1 MDPLRLVDVRAGD
14 GEQTQGYGSGYLIA
28 PRLVLTAW
36 HVTRQRGSGLLW
48 PRIHV
53 YIGLPSA
60 GPVEHRTAEV
70 RWTHPDGRDVALL
83 ELSSAVDVPG
93 EVLWGRVG
101 GTPPVHYSGL
111 AFPLATRTADGHRKV
126 EQLHGTL
133 PPLAGGRGVHNLYAL
148 NQAIAPGER
157 EDGKQ
162 AWAGASGAAIFCDDH
177 LVGVVIHDDEAFRNH
192 RLHACPTHTF
202 VTDRHFTDLLREH
215 NVVPPATLMVIEG
228 GPVPVP
234 VPVPAAAPRPALP
247 SWLSPLPA
255 GPSGRFVG
263 REAELR
269 NARSLLSGGRVLSV
283 VGPEHT
289 GKSAFIGR
297 LVGDEDFRRALGG
310 NRPWGLLE
318 LDVPGCG
325 SRFPVSRALATQLDV
340 NLFTVEEYGEDTTST
355 ERKIKHMLGTL
366 SGAARGHDIVTVI
379 DCARFGEDT
388 ADLEADLDEVLGNFA
403 FRQSAVLI
411 ASVTHLQANGGLQ
424 LRHMPPVR
432 LGPLSPEEAA
442 ELLSAELDE
451 RHVRVDARQ
460 VIDEADDSLVQRPG
474 ILLFGV
480 DQHVSQ
486 YVDAGPHDA
495 DPVVVAVDLLNACH
509 IAITRVFEEFGLRV
523 LDDSGSRG
531 ALALL
536 IVWAMAGPLPL
547 PQDVLV
553 TAGVGPE
560 ALQRLAAQG
569 VLLERQPSAGPPGPA
584 HYELS
589 RATREALRNMTLV
602 ALGVDRKRRLNG
614 AEAVALG
621 PAARD
626 PELLDRTLREGALA
640 FFEAAR
646 SHFEDE
652 EGDDRHR
659 ALLFAVECTV
669 GWLRARADDRLP
681 RLSLLAEEIANT
693 LDVEAIVLPVQ
704 PSGQQEQLSAPE
716 AVAAVSSGARP
727 HDGYEALYRAVS
739 QLNVRM
745 REPVT
750 ARAEAGFVAAC
761 EQAVDALCGCAPGLP
776 PQMLRSI
783 DNALY
788 FGGRRYRC
796 DTDMLRIRASAARVL
811 SEDAQQIAKG
821 RVSRLAWTISW
832 LLNTADLQL
841 DGQQLS
847 EGRSSVGR
855 VRELL
860 ELLPPPNTTGGEA
873 TQLGLRMRA
882 SRAQARTADNEP
894 ERLEALAEAVRL
906 GHVALERCAPTPAL
920 RHLWTRRFLEAAK
933 HHALELRTDEERFAT
948 VRLVT
953 DCLTGP
959 HGPVPSWG
967 LPVRLAVARF
977 LRSVHRRQADPALR
991 LDGANAAMDLLLPYG
1006 DTLVQQA
1013 AAGDA
1018 DGLLELARTAGF
1030 KAWAL
1035 EENELLRE
1043 AAVEAGR
1050 AERYAV
1056 RAVDSAPSARAYR
1069 VWLDCLRHREQIEG
1083 GSPED
1088 SATRRDL
1095 RRAVSRTQDWLAT
1108 QEARAV
1114 QHARLARLC
1123 IVEEW
1128 HLRGRSLWRAAVEA
1142 NDGNPVIR
1150 LDLLRRV
1157 YADRVRT
1164 LDGHEK
1170 RYGPT
1175 VGTALLR
1182 CDLEREHQRILTVHQ
1197 PGNGKAGRHVD
1208 NGPAWAVLDRA
1219 ESLWPHST
1227 EIRLARARLHRYQWD
1242 YAEAA
1247 TILES
1252 VIRTTRSGQERRQA
1266 QIDMADALLRSVRHG
1281 SPDPSEREA
1290 ALERAAAQLVE
1301 PLGHRFQ
1308 SQRVAV
1314 LRERIRLES
1323 GASVDQERIDAAF
1336 EELIGLDYA
1345 TSIGSY
1351 LHSRR
1356 YAPAEPAVEEG
1367 GGGGPD
1373 DEPQDLTRLLYDN
1386 FTDIDLIDGLGQLY
1400 LRQAELWDAEDAP
1413 DAKREA
1419 AIAARRAYD
1428 CFDACRV
1435 LLEARFGKE
1444 HLVNCFQRAEAI
1456 RQAARLAGTANPLA
1470 WKPEGKPSWL
1480 KLAVDLFQS
1489 AAGRSVG
1496 TFHVLCVGRIKET
1509 QHLLNQLTG

>member
-14 GEQTQGYGSGYLIA
+14 AEQTQGYGSGYLIA

-36 HVTRQRGSGLLW
+36 HVTRQQGSGLLW
-48 PRIHV
+48 PRINVHV
-53 YIGLPSA
+53 GLPSS

-70 RWTHPDGRDVALL
+70 RWTHPGGRDVALL
-83 ELSSAVDVPG
+83 ELNSAVDVPG
-93 EVLWGRVG
+93 QVLWGRAG
-101 GTPPVHYSGL
+101 GTSVLSYGGL
-111 AFPLATRTADGHRKV
+111 AFPFATRTADGHRKV
-126 EQLHGTL
+126 EQLYGTL
-133 PPLAGGRGVHNLYAL
+133 PPLAGGRGVHDLYVL
-148 NQAIAPGER
+148 NQAVAPGER

-162 AWAGASGAAIFCDDH
+162 AWAGASGAAVFCDDH

-202 VTDRHFTDLLREH
+202 VTDRDFTELLREH
-215 NVVPPATLMVIEG
+215 GVVPPATLRVIEAR
-228 GPVPVP
+228 
-234 VPVPAAAPRPALP
+234 PAPEAAPRPALP

-269 NARSLLSGGRVLSV
+269 NARSLVSGGRVLSV

-297 LVGDEDFRRALGG
+297 LVGDDDFRRALGD

-318 LDVPGCG
+318 LDVPGCS
-325 SRFPVSRALATQLDV
+325 SRYPVSRALATQLNV
-340 NLFTVEEYGEDTTST
+340 NLFTEEEYGEDTTST

-388 ADLEADLDEVLGNFA
+388 ADLEADLDEVLGNSA
-403 FRQSAVLI
+403 FRRSVVLI
-411 ASVTHLQANGGLQ
+411 ASATHLPADGGQQ

-432 LGPLSPEEAA
+432 LGPLTREEAA
-442 ELLSAELDE
+442 ELLSYELGE
-451 RHVRVDARQ
+451 REVRVDAHR
-460 VIDEADDSLVQRPG
+460 VIDEADDSFVQRPV

-486 YVDAGPHDA
+486 YGDDGPHDPEPMA
-495 DPVVVAVDLLNACH
+495 VAVDLLDACRVT
-509 IAITRVFEEFGLRV
+509 ITKVFEEAECRL
-523 LDDSGSRG
+523 LDDSASPG
-531 ALALL
+531 ALAPL
-536 IVWAMAGPLPL
+536 IVWAMAERLPL
-547 PQDVLV
+547 PHDVLV
-553 TAGVGPE
+553 AAGVGP
-560 ALQRLAAQG
+560 ALLRRLAAHG
-569 VLLERQPSAGPPGPA
+569 VLLERQPSVDPPGPPR
-584 HYELS
+584 YELS

-602 ALGVDRKRRLNG
+602 ALGIDVGRRLKP

-626 PELLDRTLREGALA
+626 AELLDRTLQGGALGV
-640 FFEAAR
+640 FDAAR

-652 EGDDRHR
+652 ESDEKHR
-659 ALLFAVECTV
+659 SLLFAVECTAS
-669 GWLRARADDRLP
+669 WLRARAGGLLP
-681 RLSLLAEEIANT
+681 RLSLQVEEIANT
-693 LDVEAIVLPVQ
+693 LDMEAIVLPVE
-704 PSGQQEQLSAPE
+704 PSAQREEEPKRE
-716 AVAAVSSGARP
+716 VASVVGSDGDSRP
-727 HDGYEALYRAVS
+727 NDGYEALYRAVS

-750 ARAEAGFVAAC
+750 AQAEARFVAAC
-761 EQAVDALCGCAPGLP
+761 AQAVDALRGCAPGLP

-783 DNALY
+783 DSALY
-788 FGGRRYRC
+788 FGGRRYGC
-796 DTDMLRIRASAARVL
+796 DADMLRIRAGAAGML
-811 SEDAQQIAKG
+811 SEDAQLIAKG

-841 DGQQLS
+841 DGQQIS
-847 EGRSSVGR
+847 EGQSSVGL
-855 VRELL
+855 VHDLL

-882 SRAQARTADNEP
+882 SRARARAVDNGP

-906 GHVALERCAPTPAL
+906 GRVALERCAPTTSL

-933 HHALELRTDEERFAT
+933 HHAFELRTDEERSA
-948 VRLVT
+948 LV
-953 DCLTGP
+953 DLVMDSLTGSY
-959 HGPVPSWG
+959 GPVTAWG
-967 LPVRLAVARF
+967 LPVRLTVARF

-991 LDGANAAMDLLLPYG
+991 LEGAKAAMDLLLPYG
-1006 DTLVQQA
+1006 DALVQQA
-1013 AAGDA
+1013 DAGDTG
-1018 DGLLELARTAGF
+1018 GLLELARTAGF
-1030 KAWAL
+1030 TAWAL
-1035 EENELLRE
+1035 EENERLRE
-1043 AAVEAGR
+1043 AAVEARR

-1056 RAVDSAPSARAYR
+1056 RAVDSAPSAHAYR
-1069 VWLDCLRHREQIEG
+1069 VWLECLRHREQLEYG
-1083 GSPED
+1083 PED

-1095 RRAVSRTQDWLAT
+1095 RRAVNRTEEWLAT
-1108 QEARAV
+1108 QEARTA
-1114 QHARLARLC
+1114 QHAQLARLC

-1142 NDGNPVIR
+1142 NDGNPIVR

-1157 YADRVRT
+1157 YAERLRT
-1164 LDGHEK
+1164 LEGHEK

-1175 VGTALLR
+1175 IGTAVLR
-1182 CDLEREHQRILTVHQ
+1182 CDLEREYRRLLTAHQ
-1197 PGNGKAGRHVD
+1197 PGAGKAGRRVD
-1208 NGPAWAVLDRA
+1208 NGPTWAVLDRA

-1227 EIRLARARLHRYQWD
+1227 EIRLARARLHRYLWE

-1247 TILES
+1247 AILES
-1252 VIRTTRSGQERRQA
+1252 VIRSTRSGQERRQA
-1266 QIDMADALLRSVRHG
+1266 QIDMADVLLRYVRHG

-1290 ALERAAAQLVE
+1290 ALERAAAHLVE
-1301 PLGHRFQ
+1301 PLDHRFQ

-1314 LRERIRLES
+1314 LRERVRLES

-1345 TSIGSY
+1345 TSIGRY

-1356 YAPAEPAVEEG
+1356 YTRTEPAAEDGESG
-1367 GGGGPD
+1367 RD

-1400 LRQAELWDAEDAP
+1400 LRQAELWDPEGAP
-1413 DAKREA
+1413 DAQHEA
-1419 AIAARRAYD
+1419 AVAARRAYD

-1489 AAGRSVG
+1489 AAGRSVD
-1496 TFHVLCVGRIKET
+1496 TFHVLCVERIKET
-1509 QHLLNQLTG
+1509 QHLLNRLTG